1 MRGIGVEAMRRD
13 RENLEGLEWRLIL
26 RVRIKNVWVVGFF
39 CFCFYSLIR
48 LSLIRYLISN

>member
-26 RVRIKNVWVVGFF
+26 RVRTKNVWVVGFF
-39 CFCFYSLIR
+39 CFCFYSLIID
-48 LSLIRYLISN
+48 S